1 MARLVIYSSGVVN
14 QAVELTGRDVRIGR
28 AQENDVVLADPAHV
42 VSRFHAELR
51 YEDGHYILLDLNSA
65 NGTWVFDHQIQRI
78 VLDSGKVAEIGSYR
92 LALETDTDATTAPPR
107 SRLEGPA
114 TFDAPGW
121 PVAGTPDV
129 SPLPAAPEPALP
141 VATLP
146 VASVPPDAPARPVAP
161 VPTSHPE
168 DSVAPASRVPSQP
181 AAGVAATGSGPDGR
195 PIRRARQTRA
205 LVFAGVALAV
215 LGVVAVVII
224 VGGEHLLTRPTE
236 QDPRAGQGSGTP
248 GPVEPSASA
257 AAAPV
262 EPPVVRVSV
271 AADKQEVAVSAV
283 SVPHVPP
290 SAAAPRAAAG
300 PVPRVESTPAPAAE
314 AKLDAVR
321 VVAGVP
327 GRPGERESEY
337 VVRTE
342 RLQALY
348 GEART
353 ALQAKDYTSAVQL
366 FERLEREQPGL
377 LDVSARLA
385 ESREGLR
392 ESKRAVAEAAL
403 AAAAA
408 AEQRGDFVESQ
419 KEYERAL
426 DADPASGAGEGLRRV
441 RAQMKT
447 LGDAAFKRARTLDA
461 LSRTEDAIAQYE
473 WAVQLLAPDDPNRKA
488 ARQRLDVLR
497 AGIIK

>member
-14 QAVELTGRDVRIGR
+14 QALELTGRDVRIGR

-65 NGTWVFDHQIQRI
+65 NGTWVFDHRIQRV
-78 VLDSGKVAEIGSYR
+78 VLDSGKVAEIGGYR

-114 TFDAPGW
+114 TFAAPEKS
-121 PVAGTPDV
+121 VAGTPVV
-129 SPLPAAPEPALP
+129 SP
-141 VATLP
+141 
-146 VASVPPDAPARPVAP
+146 S
-161 VPTSHPE
+161 
-168 DSVAPASRVPSQP
+168 P
-181 AAGVAATGSGPDGR
+181 AAGVAATGSGPDGL
-195 PIRRARQTRA
+195 PVRRARQPRA
-205 LVFAGVALAV
+205 LVFVGAALAV
-215 LGVVAVVII
+215 LGVVAVVIM

-236 QDPRAGQGSGTP
+236 EEPRAGQGSGTP

-262 EPPVVRVSV
+262 EPPVVRASV
-271 AADKQEVAVSAV
+271 AADKQEVAAPAV
-283 SVPHVPP
+283 SVLSVPP
-290 SAAAPRAAAG
+290 SAAAPRAAAR

-353 ALQAKDYTSAVQL
+353 ALQAKDYTSAVRL

-392 ESKRAVAEAAL
+392 ESKREVAEAAL

-461 LSRTEDAIAQYE
+461 LGRAEDAIAQYE
-473 WAVQLLAPDDPNRKA
+473 RAVQLLAPDDPNRKA